1 MGEARQDFFLPPVLG
16 RRIFDFLFED
26 PNPPDIDWII
36 YEREMWTR
44 ARGRKQPFGFN
55 DFTFHDDHIHVTY
68 LGDFELLD

>member
-36 YEREMWTR
+36 YEREIR
-44 ARGRKQPFGFN
+44 VSSERYIPRRFGF
-55 DFTFHDDHIHVTY
+55 DGLLFTTTTST
-68 LGDFELLD
+68 